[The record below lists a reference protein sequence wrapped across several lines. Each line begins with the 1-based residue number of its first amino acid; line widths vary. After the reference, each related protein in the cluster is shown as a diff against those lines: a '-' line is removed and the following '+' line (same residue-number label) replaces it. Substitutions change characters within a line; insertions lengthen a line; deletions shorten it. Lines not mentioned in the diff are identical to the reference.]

1 MAKKKR
7 RKKKTYT
14 YDELAYAKAD
24 LKASLHRFNYKLA
37 LLLAAIF
44 VVLAVIYYI
53 LIAMCVVWA
62 MPVLYTSAAVLFSA
76 FFIINRGFSREP
88 VSREM
93 LPDDWTDEKKDAFI
107 ADDTER
113 KALARKLMIPLVPV
127 LLLVGI
133 DILIVMVL
141 PTLTA

>member
-7 RKKKTYT
+7 KKKHTYT
-14 YDELAYAKAD
+14 YDELACAKAD
-24 LKASLHRFNYKLA
+24 LKASLRRFNYKLA

-44 VVLAVIYYI
+44 IVLAVVYYI
-53 LIAMCVVWA
+53 LIAMHIIWA
-62 MPVLYTSAAVLFSA
+62 MPVLYTAAAVLFFT
-76 FFIINRGFSREP
+76 FFIINRGFSRDV

-93 LPDDWTDEKKDAFI
+93 LPEDWSEEKKDAFI

-113 KALARKLMIPLVPV
+113 KAFAKKLMIPMVPV

-141 PTLTA
+141 PMLTA

>member
-7 RKKKTYT
+7 KKKRTYT
-14 YDELAYAKAD
+14 YDELTSAKSD
-24 LKASLHRFNYKLA
+24 LKASLRRFNYKLA
-37 LLLAAIF
+37 LLLIAIF
-44 VVLAVIYYI
+44 AVLAVVYYI

-62 MPVLYTSAAVLFSA
+62 MPVLYTAAAVLFSA

-93 LPDDWTDEKKDAFI
+93 LPDDWTEEKQDAYI

-113 KALARKLMIPLVPV
+113 KALARKLMIPMVPV

-141 PTLTA
+141 PMLRT

>member
-7 RKKKTYT
+7 KKKHTYT
-14 YDELAYAKAD
+14 YDELVDAKAD
-24 LKASLHRFNYKLA
+24 LKASLRRFNYKLA

-44 VVLAVIYYI
+44 IVLAVVYYI
-53 LIAMCVVWA
+53 LIAMHIIWA
-62 MPVLYTSAAVLFSA
+62 MPVLYTAAAVLFFT
-76 FFIINRGFSREP
+76 FFIINRGFSRDV

-93 LPDDWTDEKKDAFI
+93 LPEDWSEEKKDAFI

-113 KALARKLMIPLVPV
+113 KAFAKKLMIPMVPV

-141 PTLTA
+141 PMLTA